1 MNIDNIKFDS
11 LLRFAD
17 ISPIVDRLFQVGEK
31 KTIEVTP
38 WHQTEK
44 QEAYYYD
51 FSLRELSDK
60 EDYLEISK
68 KEFLSIM
75 CRWVQLNWEIKE
87 LGDMTEGIMLSH
99 ELKYEKNIEERD
111 SLWPKIEKTFYRS
124 SLAQPPAL
132 PNEIDT
138 KETREVFKRAIENG
152 YIDIVENR
160 YKWNNSLT
168 QFAYLINKL
177 KDNLGRRLS
186 SFNEVEELFNIKN
199 INKIQRK
206 YLTNK
211 KTNGK
216 PRGFVI
222 IDALFENM

>member
-17 ISPIVDRLFQVGEK
+17 ISPIVDSLFQVGEK

-44 QEAYYYD
+44 QEGYYYD

-60 EDYLEISK
+60 EDHLGIIKE
-68 KEFLSIM
+68 EFLSIM

-99 ELKYEKNIEERD
+99 DLKYEKNIEERD
-111 SLWPKIEKTFYRS
+111 SLWPKIEKTFYRA

-132 PNEIDT
+132 PKEIDT

-177 KDNLGRRLS
+177 KDKLGRRFS

-211 KTNGK
+211 QTNGK